1 MDETIYAVE
10 LAGHCDEITAW
21 RFLKDMSEAIRP
33 DGTSPISPCH
43 IEIKE
48 DGGFTPA
55 AVPCDHEMKGFN
67 APEAD
72 DGTNNEASAVWS
84 LAASLFYLVM
94 GCQVM
99 NGKGGAGQHES
110 SKLPYMRSSL
120 PLLSDLVQRC
130 LNYHPERRPSLREIN
145 QLATQQHDICME
157 TVKRGPK
164 FQEQRLD
171 NGKPEGPGQQAL
183 DFWPEPMQ
191 PENKDNK
198 AIEP

>member
-21 RFLKDMSEAIRP
+21 RFLKDMSEALSSNS
-33 DGTSPISPCH
+33 TSPITPCQ

-48 DGGFTPA
+48 DGGFALTSKPG
-55 AVPCDHEMKGFN
+55 AVTLEGFE
-67 APEAD
+67 APETAN
-72 DGTNNEASAVWS
+72 GTRNEASAVWS

-99 NGKGGAGQHES
+99 NGKGGAGQNAS
-110 SKLPYMRSSL
+110 SKLPYMRSTL
-120 PLLSDLVQRC
+120 PLLSELVQRC
-130 LNYHPERRPSLREIN
+130 LNYHPERRPSLQEVH

-164 FQEQRLD
+164 FQERNLGD
-171 NGKPEGPGQQAL
+171 GKTEGGGTQIL

-191 PENKDNK
+191 PVIKNDEKDF
-198 AIEP
+198 